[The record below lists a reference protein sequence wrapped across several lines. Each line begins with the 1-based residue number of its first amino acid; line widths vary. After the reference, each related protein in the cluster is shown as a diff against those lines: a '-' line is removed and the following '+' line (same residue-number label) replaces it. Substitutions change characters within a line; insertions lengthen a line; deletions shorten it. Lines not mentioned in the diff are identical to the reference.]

1 MCRKC
6 RCCII
11 GKAIR
16 FRYMAPRSRTLPRM
30 EISRRK
36 EIDIE
41 IAIEQIMAL
50 QNARRREN
58 MWKKNKQKHML
69 LSNGKTEPTNGR
81 ERVRARQACGWA
93 IEKQQT
99 MFNVN
104 IALKRYTDSCIHNW
118 IPLKRWVCV
127 CVCVWVCLSLSPAI
141 QRHTRFQITSDFLFP
156 IRLLNNKW
164 DDAFKS
170 AWNDKYLLPFAIEF
184 VEIWHFYLLSNFLH
198 THLSL
203 PIVSTLQSS
212 LFSTLPWL
220 AEFVRFAFVLPA
232 TIAIFSPNSI
242 QRDTRTP
249 KKKLTRE

>member
-1 MCRKC
+1 MNCCVDFQPFSLLLCVESEFHLMCRKC

-127 CVCVWVCLSLSPAI
+127 CLGLSVSFSRNPTSYPFSNHKWFSISYSAI
-141 QRHTRFQITSDFLFP
+141 
-156 IRLLNNKW
+156 K
-164 DDAFKS
+164 
-170 AWNDKYLLPFAIEF
+170 
-184 VEIWHFYLLSNFLH
+184 
-198 THLSL
+198 
-203 PIVSTLQSS
+203 
-212 LFSTLPWL
+212 
-220 AEFVRFAFVLPA
+220 
-232 TIAIFSPNSI
+232 
-242 QRDTRTP
+242 
-249 KKKLTRE
+249 